1 MLTYLPQLSYGYYF
15 QLQFSSFMFVY
26 LYWQSKS
33 LIKYAVGL
41 YFTHSANVYL
51 YIRDSN
57 LLILKY
63 ILIEI
68 QNFYFIVYFLVQCK
82 YIIPS
87 YISDFSKWIFYS
99 GMIQF
104 FLFFSL
110 YILYTFVYVCHGAY
124 ILFINICSYFYAH
137 VCNFYHTLHYKD
149 L

>member
-87 YISDFSKWIFYS
+87 CISDFSKWIFYS

-104 FLFFSL
+104 FLFFSVYSI
-110 YILYTFVYVCHGAY
+110 YICLCLSWCLHIVYKY
-124 ILFINICSYFYAH
+124 MFLFLCPCMQFLSYL
-137 VCNFYHTLHYKD
+137 TL
-149 L
+149 